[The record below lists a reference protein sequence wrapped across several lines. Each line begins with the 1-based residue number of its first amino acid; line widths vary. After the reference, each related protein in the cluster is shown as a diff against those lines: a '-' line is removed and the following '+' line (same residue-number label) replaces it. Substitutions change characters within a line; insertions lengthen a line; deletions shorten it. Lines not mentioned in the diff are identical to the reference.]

1 MAAPTSKSN
10 ARMKFIERF
19 LINQKAQL
27 ILFSILALFA
37 AAQSYFGSLTTIA
50 DGADL
55 YTKYNNYIIFKQSF
69 FHLIKDQ
76 DLYILYPAEHWDLY
90 KYSPTFA
97 LLFGALAFLP
107 DLLGLTFWNL
117 LNAFV
122 LFFGLYYLPKID
134 LRTKGLIFVFIA
146 SELMGAMQ
154 NEQSNGLIAGLLIF
168 AFGFLERDK
177 YWLAAFC
184 VVASIFI
191 KLFGIVAL
199 ALYLLYPN
207 KWKLAYTAAA
217 WVAIFT
223 LLPLLVVSAEQLVF
237 LYQSWGELLA
247 NDHADSHGLSVIGW
261 LKTWFGWEP
270 NKVAVAAVGVVLFCL
285 PLLKIKSY
293 SDYPFRVMLLAS
305 VLVWVIIFNHRAESP
320 TFIIAVSG
328 VALWYFIQAPK
339 TENLVLLLLTLVFT
353 ILSPTDLF
361 PPFVRHEW
369 MEPYVVKAV
378 PCILIWAK
386 LTYNLLAG
394 PIEPRISGDEIQA

>member
-1 MAAPTSKSN
+1 M
-10 ARMKFIERF
+10 
-19 LINQKAQL
+19 
-27 ILFSILALFA
+27 
-37 AAQSYFGSLTTIA
+37 
-50 DGADL
+50 
-55 YTKYNNYIIFKQSF
+55 
-69 FHLIKDQ
+69 
-76 DLYILYPAEHWDLY
+76 
-90 KYSPTFA
+90 
-97 LLFGALAFLP
+97 
-107 DLLGLTFWNL
+107 
-117 LNAFV
+117 
-122 LFFGLYYLPKID
+122 
-134 LRTKGLIFVFIA
+134 
-146 SELMGAMQ
+146 
-154 NEQSNGLIAGLLIF
+154 
-168 AFGFLERDK
+168 
-177 YWLAAFC
+177 
-184 VVASIFI
+184 
-191 KLFGIVAL
+191 
-199 ALYLLYPN
+199 
-207 KWKLAYTAAA
+207 
-217 WVAIFT
+217 
-223 LLPLLVVSAEQLVF
+223 
-237 LYQSWGELLA
+237 A